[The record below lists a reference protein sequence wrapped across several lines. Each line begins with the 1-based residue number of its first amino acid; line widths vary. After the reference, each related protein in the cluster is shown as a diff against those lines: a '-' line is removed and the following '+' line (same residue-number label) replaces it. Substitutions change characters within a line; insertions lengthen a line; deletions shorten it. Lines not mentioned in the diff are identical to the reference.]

1 MFSLL
6 FPGQG
11 SQIVGMGKEFYEN
24 FDYVK
29 DLFQNADEIFKKKIS
44 KIILE
49 GPGEIL
55 NQTENTQTAIF
66 LISFSIFQVLEKE
79 TNLNI
84 KNAQFYAG
92 HSLGE
97 YSALCCA
104 GSINFE
110 QTINLLK
117 SRGLAMQNAV
127 PKGEGGMIAVLGIEI
142 NKLNEIL
149 SENSKFECFVAND
162 NSPGQIVISGKLNAL
177 EIFEKNLK
185 EKNIKVIKLPVSAPF
200 HCPLMKNATQE
211 MKNKILDTDFKNP
224 LVPII
229 SNVTASPQ
237 NKSEEIKKLL
247 IKQIENPVRW
257 RESIINMIDNGVKS
271 FIEIGPG
278 KVLSGLV
285 KRIDRNVKLIQVN
298 NLIDVK
304 NITYD

>member
-49 GPGEIL
+49 GPGELL

-127 PKGEGGMIAVLGIEI
+127 PKGEGGMIAVLGVEI

-177 EIFEKNLK
+177 EIFEKSLK

-285 KRIDRNVKLIQVN
+285 KRIDRNVKLNQVN
-298 NLIDVK
+298 NLIDIK
-304 NITYD
+304 NITND

>member
-49 GPGEIL
+49 GPGELL

-177 EIFEKNLK
+177 EMFEKNLK

-285 KRIDRNVKLIQVN
+285 KRIDRNVKLNQVN
-298 NLIDVK
+298 NLIDIK
-304 NITYD
+304 NITND